1 MTHAALLRVLEKLQ
15 EADAIIHE
23 DVNGRLS
30 EHTPDEQALSR
41 RIDLCMQTVR
51 QMRAKL
57 Q

>member
-41 RIDLCMQTVR
+41 RIDLCIQTVR